1 MTTTNAAP
9 MDDAIAA
16 YNKGDY
22 KEALKI
28 WRPLTDQENA
38 SAQFNLGVMYHNGQG
53 VTQDYASAHMWWN
66 LASSAGDAD
75 GAKNRDIIAKLM
87 TPQQIEKAQDMARAC
102 EARNFKGC

>member
-1 MTTTNAAP
+1 MRRLGNPVIPPSTQ
-9 MDDAIAA
+9 
-16 YNKGDY
+16 DY
-22 KEALKI
+22 KEAVKWYRLA
-28 WRPLTDQENA
+28 T
-38 SAQFNLGVMYHNGQG
+38 AQGLAQAQNNLGVMYAEGRG

-75 GAKNRDIIAKLM
+75 GAKNRDIVAKKM